1 MTGFSSMYTSMGQVN
16 NTGVEITLRSVNIE
30 NRDLIW
36 MSSLIFHKNNN
47 KVVHLYGEDADGD
60 GKEDDDIGNSLFIG
74 KSLGAIYGY
83 RQIGIVQEDDTEYI
97 ALTGASPGNP
107 KYEDLD
113 GVPGISADD
122 RTILGYDKENFRM
135 SLANTLRYKGFELY
149 VLVSGIFGG
158 NNYFMKSNPYAFTHT
173 GDHWTETYEMF
184 ERPYWTPENRNNTYP
199 VAQFKS
205 DGRIQGLQSR
215 GFVKIQDI
223 SLGYSFNDAAWL
235 KSLNVQSLKVY
246 LAAKNVA
253 TFTNWFGGDPESGAR
268 YIDGTFPV
276 VSTYSLGLNLS
287 F

>member
-1 MTGFSSMYTSMGQVN
+1 
-16 NTGVEITLRSVNIE
+16 
-30 NRDLIW
+30 
-36 MSSLIFHKNNN
+36 
-47 KVVHLYGEDADGD
+47 
-60 GKEDDDIGNSLFIG
+60 
-74 KSLGAIYGY
+74 
-83 RQIGIVQEDDTEYI
+83 
-97 ALTGASPGNP
+97 
-107 KYEDLD
+107 
-113 GVPGISADD
+113 
-122 RTILGYDKENFRM
+122 
-135 SLANTLRYKGFELY
+135 
-149 VLVSGIFGG
+149 
-158 NNYFMKSNPYAFTHT
+158 MKSNPYAFTHT

-199 VAQFKS
+199 VVKFQS
-205 DGRIQGLQSR
+205 DGRFQGLQSR

-253 TFTNWFGGDPESGAR
+253 TFTNWFEGDPESGAR